1 MTSRLLNSWSE
12 YDAAVQE
19 ILDLTAG
26 TLLVFDADLS
36 PLKLERPERIAALRR
51 LLLGAREFNKRLT
64 IVVQKTAFVR
74 QYSPQLMDLLAVY
87 SPAMTIIHAP
97 PHLDGLK
104 DSLLI
109 ADHRHLLVRFHQDH
123 ARARLTI
130 DDAPECAP
138 CVLRFEEI
146 LGAGGDPLSATTLG
160 L

>member
-1 MTSRLLNSWSE
+1 MASKLITTWSE
-12 YDAAVQE
+12 HDSAVQE
-19 ILDLTAG
+19 ILDLSPT
-26 TLLVFDADLS
+26 TLLVFDENLS

-51 LLLGAREFNKRLT
+51 LLGAREFNKRLT
-64 IVVQKTAFVR
+64 IVVQKPAFVR

-87 SPAMTIIHAP
+87 SPAITIIHAP

-109 ADHRHLLVRFHQDH
+109 ADDRHVLVRFHQDH

-138 CVLRFEEI
+138 YVLRFAEI

>member
-1 MTSRLLNSWSE
+1 MTSRLLNTWSE

-19 ILDLTAG
+19 ILDLSAG
-26 TLLVFDADLS
+26 TLLIFDQDLS

-51 LLLGAREFNKRLT
+51 LLSAREFNKRLT
-64 IVVQKTAFVR
+64 IVVQKPAFVR
-74 QYSPQLMDLLAVY
+74 QYSPQLLDLLAVHA
-87 SPAMTIIHAP
+87 PAFTILHAP
-97 PHLDGLK
+97 PHLDALK

-109 ADHRHLLVRFHQDH
+109 ADGKHVLVRFHQEH

-138 CVLRFEEI
+138 YVLRFEEI